1 MNLIVVLIYLAIKL
15 ISGTSLRNAEAA
27 YESVSSD
34 LDKAFTHLISSYNER
49 MNTELYFQAAKLRG
63 SSNVDKLGSEALTA
77 LSSHIEAAKE
87 VRRIRRIRDEAKA
100 TLERMKGK
108 AEFNRLI

>member
-1 MNLIVVLIYLAIKL
+1 MNLIAVLICFAIKL
-15 ISGTSLRNAEAA
+15 VSGTSLRNAEAA

-34 LDKAFTHLISSYNER
+34 LHKALTHLISSYNER
-49 MNTELYFQAAKLRG
+49 MNTELHFQAAKLRG
-63 SSNVDKLGSEALTA
+63 SSNVDKLGREAETA

-100 TLERMKGK
+100 TLEKMKGK
-108 AEFNRLI
+108 PEFNQVI